1 MTAAMIVD
9 IVLIVIVAVVVLAEI
24 VLKVLGTEKVVVDTS
39 APWTLE
45 HKDENSLELSQ
56 KLTFRDEG
64 KQCATIMDAMVRSE
78 LPYEQYDGI
87 EVRAK
92 AEREGYPREDEYFE
106 AVLIQ
111 KKGDAHHEDVLN
123 IYAKVRLTPRKG
135 MSLDEALSHMVDLP
149 LDFIWLE
156 TGRTPCHYRKIR
168 LVIPAEEIA
177 KLAGVELAQD

>member
-1 MTAAMIVD
+1 MTVVYVVLGL
-9 IVLIVIVAVVVLAEI
+9 IVLAVLFVAVFLA
-24 VLKVLGTEKVVVDTS
+24 VSGKEKVVVDTS
-39 APWTLE
+39 APWKLDRKTVG
-45 HKDENSLELSQ
+45 SLELSQ
-56 KLTFRDEG
+56 KLVFSNAG

-92 AEREGYPREDEYFE
+92 AEREGYPREDQYFE

-111 KKGDAHHEDVLN
+111 KQGDAHHEDVLN
-123 IYAKVRLTPRKG
+123 IYAKVRLAPRKG
-135 MSLDEALSHMVDLP
+135 MSLDDALSHMVDLP

-168 LVIPAEEIA
+168 LTISAEQIA
-177 KLAGVELAQD
+177 QLAGIQLAQD